1 MVIWIIL
8 SLVVAGADQLVKYI
22 VLENISLTD
31 TVEVIPKI
39 LQFVYVKNTGA
50 AFSLLSGKTYI
61 LSIVS
66 LAVCIFLIW
75 YLIKKR
81 PSSRL
86 LLVSLGLILGG
97 AVGNMIDRMFRNFV
111 VDYIEVLFVQFP
123 VFNLA
128 DVAITVGAA
137 LLMIYVIFFD
147 NK

>member
-66 LAVCIFLIW
+66 LAVCIFLIL

>member
-111 VDYIEVLFVQFP
+111 VDYIEILFVQFP

>member
-22 VLENISLTD
+22 VLKNISLTD